1 METILELRRI
11 TKKFASS
18 GSEAL
23 RDIDLDVYSGE
34 MLGLIGESGSGKT
47 TLLRL
52 IAGLESPTR
61 GTIKLKDR
69 LIVGDNTFVP
79 PEKREIGMVFQEYA
93 LFPHMTVE
101 QNVIYG
107 LHKMEKAAA
116 RKRMFE
122 VLEWVNLAELSNR
135 YAHELSGGQ
144 QQRAAL
150 ARALAPSP
158 SIILLDEPFSNLDG
172 VLKDQMRE
180 ELHTILKTSGT
191 TAIFVTH
198 DTLDALSVADRLALL
213 KDGRLQQTGNP
224 KELYERPGN
233 LYTASFLGKINQV
246 RGRCTHSGIVS
257 DFGTFPVCQGL
268 REGKEVLIAI
278 RPENISL
285 QSRICT
291 DLKGEI
297 IHTSFQ
303 GDHLLVHLKPLVGE
317 SQNRIIFKMPSAYRI
332 NIGEVVGFKI
342 ETENLIVFDSNP
354 GPGN

>member
-1 METILELRRI
+1 METILELRGI

-52 IAGLESPTR
+52 IAGLESPTK
-61 GTIKLKDR
+61 GVIKLKDR
-69 LIVGDNTFVP
+69 IIVGDNTFVP

-101 QNVIYG
+101 QNVSYG
-107 LHKMEKAAA
+107 LHKMDKISA

-122 VLEWVNLAELSNR
+122 VLEWVSMADLSSR

-172 VLKDQMRE
+172 LLKDQMRE
-180 ELHTILKTSGT
+180 ELQTILKASGT

-213 KDGRLQQTGNP
+213 KDGQLQQIGNP
-224 KELYERPGN
+224 KELYEKPGN
-233 LYTASFLGKINQV
+233 LYTATFLGKINQIK
-246 RGRCTHSGIVS
+246 GRCTHSGIVS
-257 DFGTFPVCQGL
+257 DFGTFPVCRGL
-268 REGKEVLIAI
+268 KEGKEVLIAI

-291 DLKGEI
+291 DLKGEV
-297 IHTSFQ
+297 IHTSFL
-303 GDHLLVHLKPLVGE
+303 GDHLLVHLKPLVGDH
-317 SQNRIIFKMPSAYRI
+317 QHRLIFKMPSAYRI
-332 NIGEVVGFKI
+332 KLGEVVGFKI
-342 ETENLIVFDSNP
+342 ETENLIIFDSEY
-354 GPGN
+354 

>member
-1 METILELRRI
+1 MDPILELRKI

-23 RDIDLDVYSGE
+23 KNIDLDVYKGE
-34 MLGLIGESGSGKT
+34 MLALIGESGSGKT

-52 IAGLESPTR
+52 IAGLESPTK
-61 GTIKLKDR
+61 GTIKLKHR
-69 LIVGDNTFVP
+69 LIVGDNIFVP

-101 QNVIYG
+101 QNVSYG
-107 LHKMEKAAA
+107 LHKLDKPAA

-122 VLEWVNLAELSNR
+122 VLEWVNMADLANR

-180 ELHTILKTSGT
+180 ELHTILKASDT
-191 TAIFVTH
+191 TAVFVTH

-213 KDGRLQQTGNP
+213 KDGQLQQTGNP
-224 KELYERPGN
+224 KDLYENPGN
-233 LYTASFLGKINQV
+233 LYTAAFLGKINQV
-246 RGRCTHSGIVS
+246 KGRCTHSGIVS
-257 DFGTFPVCQGL
+257 DFGTFPICKGL
-268 REGKEVLIAI
+268 KEGKEVLIAI

-291 DLKGEI
+291 DLKGEV
-297 IHTSFQ
+297 IHTSYQ
-303 GDHLLVHLKPLVGE
+303 GDHMLVHLKPLIGNN
-317 SQNRIIFKMPSAYRI
+317 QHRIIFKMPSAYKI
-332 NIGEVVGFKI
+332 KLGEVVGFKI
-342 ETENLIVFDSNP
+342 ETENLIVFDIETESVK
-354 GPGN
+354 